1 MNGGAT
7 LLSMT
12 GQDAEERTGPGTGRD
27 ETPEER
33 SDRNW
38 NEILQELRVVQTG
51 TQILGGFLLTLCFQQ
66 RFTELAP
73 PDVALYLVLVFL
85 AATVTVLA
93 LAPVVVHRLLFA
105 RGRKAELVRFGN
117 RIVLTCLAA
126 GSLLFVGVV
135 TFVFDFVLTPTAGLV
150 AGGAVLLI
158 IAAAWTSA
166 PVILRRRARA

>member
-1 MNGGAT
+1 MNDGAT

-12 GQDAEERTGPGTGRD
+12 GHESRPQPGAGRD

-66 RFTELAP
+66 RFTELAA

-85 AATVTVLA
+85 AASVTVLA
-93 LAPVVVHRLLFA
+93 LAPVTVHRLLFA

-135 TFVFDFVLTPTAGLV
+135 TFVFDFVLTRAAGLV

-158 IAAAWTSA
+158 IALVWVTA
-166 PVILRRRARA
+166 PVILRRR